1 MSRST
6 SANYLTPSFPKADSD
21 GDAFLAEDV
30 QQLAA
35 AMDDHNHSAGKGAR
49 VQVVQ
54 QPMIWRG
61 TWSASTAYVVND
73 GVTYTGSSY
82 ICVSNVGPSATPPDA
97 DVLHWQLLA
106 SVGAQGP
113 QGNTGARGPQGATGP
128 GAAAGPGPAA
138 LPSISFAGDP
148 NTGIY
153 NSAADWLFIST
164 GGVARWG

>member
-35 AMDDHNHSAGKGAR
+35 AMDDHNHSAGKGLA

-73 GVTYTGSSY
+73 GVPYTGSSY
-82 ICVSNVGPSATPPDA
+82 ICVSSVCPSATRRDA

-113 QGNTGARGPQGATGP
+113 QGNTGAQGPQGATGTV
-128 GAAAGPGPAA
+128 AAAGAGTAA
-138 LPSISFAGDP
+138 QATSSV
-148 NTGIY
+148 
-153 NSAADWLFIST
+153 
-164 GGVARWG
+164 GGAPHQRASN